1 VDKVPIKKDDFIQ
14 IEYTGKTKSENLI
27 FDTTDAKVAK
37 DNLMQ
42 GENYGPMVIQ
52 VGAGNVLKGLD
63 SALVG
68 KEEGKEYDIEIKAE
82 DAFGKKSAKNIQLIS
97 TAKFHKQQ
105 VNPMPGMQVTID
117 NMIGI
122 IKTVTGGRTLV
133 DFNHPLASQDLVY
146 HVKVNKIVSDD
157 KEKADALLGLMFGK
171 ENISTEYVEGDL
183 KVNFKTKLPKEIEA
197 SIEKKVKE
205 AIPGIGKVEFVTSA
219 A

>member
-1 VDKVPIKKDDFIQ
+1 VDKVLINKDDFVQ
-14 IEYTGKTKSENLI
+14 IEYTGKTKSENVI
-27 FDTTDAKVAK
+27 FDTTDAKIAK
-37 DNLMQ
+37 DNHMQ

-52 VGAGNVLKGLD
+52 VGAGSVLKGLD

-68 KEEGKEYDIEIKAE
+68 KEEGKDYHIEIKAE

-146 HVKVNKIVSDD
+146 HVKINRIVTDD
-157 KEKADALLGLMFGK
+157 KEKADALLGHMFGK
-171 ENISTEYVEGDL
+171 ENISTEFVADTL
-183 KVNFKTKLPKEIEA
+183 KVKFKTKLPKEIEG

-205 AIPGIGKVEFVTSA
+205 AIPGIGKVEFVTVA